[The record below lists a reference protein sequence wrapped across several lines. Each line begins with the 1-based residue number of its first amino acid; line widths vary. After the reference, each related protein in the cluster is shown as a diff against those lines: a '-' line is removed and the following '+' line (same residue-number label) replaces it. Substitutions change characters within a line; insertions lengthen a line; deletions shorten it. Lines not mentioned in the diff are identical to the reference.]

1 VTQTRPLR
9 LFLDA
14 NVLISAAWK
23 DGSKVIQLWELANV
37 QLLTSPY
44 VLIECR
50 RNLPGRDQQVRLERL
65 LEKIEICQAHQG
77 IVLSEN
83 TPLPDKDLPVLAAA
97 IFAHAD
103 FLVTGDK
110 RHFGQ
115 WYGTAL
121 LSVRIEPPGTV
132 LELLQGKNQHQSY

>member
-1 VTQTRPLR
+1 MTQARPVR
-9 LFLDA
+9 LFLDT

-50 RNLPGRDQQVRLERL
+50 RNLPGRDQQLRLERL
-65 LEKIEICQAHQG
+65 LEKIEIFHAHQG
-77 IVLSEN
+77 IVLPEN
-83 TPLPDKDLPVLAAA
+83 TLLPDKDLPVLAAA
-97 IFAHAD
+97 VFARAD

-115 WYGTAL
+115 WYGAAFL
-121 LSVRIEPPGTV
+121 GVRIDPPGTV
-132 LELLQGKNQHQSY
+132 LELLQDENQHQSH